1 VDQRPR
7 LEDVAARVGVSTAS
21 VSLVL
26 RGVSGPSAETRERV
40 LAAAAELGYR
50 ADRAASLLA
59 RRRRHL
65 LGVLLDV
72 LNPFHAEMVEEI
84 HVEADRTGYEVVL
97 ATLTRDRD
105 EDRAIETLLDF
116 RCEALIL
123 LGPDSSDERLDR
135 LAAQVPCVVVGRT
148 AADAAVDVVRSA
160 DDVGVDAA
168 LGHLIALG
176 HSRIAFV
183 DGGRGAVAVAR
194 RRGYRRA
201 MRRAGLQALVLRGDH
216 TEAGGIRAG
225 RRLAADD
232 ERPTAVVASNDRLAV
247 GLMDAF
253 LRAGIDV
260 PGEVSVVGY
269 DDSTLARLAHI
280 DLTTVNQDA
289 PAQARHA
296 VLAAV
301 TRLDEGRTARQ
312 EMVLVPRLVVRGT
325 TAAPTGSQ
333 PRSQKGAA
341 PTEPAAS
348 PSSSADRPAAWPGRR
363 GSPRR

>member
-1 VDQRPR
+1 VNFVDQRPR

-26 RGVSGPSAETRERV
+26 RGVPGPSAETRARV

-65 LGVLLDV
+65 LGVMLDV
-72 LNPFHAEMVEEI
+72 LNPFHAELVEEI
-84 HVEADRTGYEVVL
+84 QIEADRAGYEVVL

-123 LGPDSSDERLDR
+123 LGPDASDEQLDR
-135 LAAQVPCVVVGRT
+135 LAAQVACVVVGRT
-148 AADAAVDVVRSA
+148 AGDAAVDVVRSA
-160 DDVGVDAA
+160 DDVGVGAA
-168 LGHLIALG
+168 LDHLIGLG
-176 HSRIAFV
+176 HSRVAFV
-183 DGGRGAVAVAR
+183 DGGSGAVAVAR

-201 MRRAGLQALVLRGDH
+201 IRRAGLQPQVLRGDH

-225 RRLAADD
+225 RRLALADD
-232 ERPTAVVASNDRLAV
+232 RPTAVVGSNDRLAV

-253 LRAGIDV
+253 LRSGIEV
-260 PGEVSVVGY
+260 PEALSVVGY
-269 DDSTLARLAHI
+269 DDSTLAKLAHI

-296 VLAAV
+296 VVAAV
-301 TRLDEGRTARQ
+301 TRLDDGRTTRQ

-325 TAAPTGSQ
+325 TAPPPT
-333 PRSQKGAA
+333 
-341 PTEPAAS
+341 
-348 PSSSADRPAAWPGRR
+348 
-363 GSPRR
+363 